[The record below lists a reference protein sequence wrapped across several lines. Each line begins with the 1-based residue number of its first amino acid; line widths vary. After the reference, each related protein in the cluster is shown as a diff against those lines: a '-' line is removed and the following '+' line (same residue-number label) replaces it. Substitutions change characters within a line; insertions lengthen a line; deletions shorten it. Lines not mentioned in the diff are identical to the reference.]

1 MPTTSTARSAKPARQ
16 KAGAVRAPVR
26 PSALPP
32 VRKARPNT
40 AAPKLARAPAA
51 AARKASTRAATRTP
65 TTRTSTTRTPAGL
78 EPHAL
83 EPDAVVR
90 EATGRTWAQWFRV
103 LDRFD
108 VESAGH
114 SATARHLAEV
124 HDCPRWWRQ
133 RIAQAYAQVRGLR
146 DPVRRSLAANSSRT
160 LSVAVEDLYR
170 AWRARGPHKWLL
182 GARFKIQRAN
192 ENRSL
197 RLDWPGNTTVEIYFW
212 AKGDRR
218 SQVNVMHRQ
227 LASASEVAE
236 MKKFWTRALDHLQAA
251 LE

>member
-1 MPTTSTARSAKPARQ
+1 MPTTSTARSAKPARRT
-16 KAGAVRAPVR
+16 AGASR
-26 PSALPP
+26 PQLLPP
-32 VRKARPNT
+32 VLPAVRKARPGT

-51 AARKASTRAATRTP
+51 RKPAASTRTP
-65 TTRTSTTRTPAGL
+65 TTRTATARTPAG
-78 EPHAL
+78 L

-90 EATGRTWAQWFRV
+90 EATGRSWAQWFRV

-108 VESAGH
+108 VASAGH
-114 SATARHLAEV
+114 SATVRHLAEV

-133 RIAQAYAQVRGLR
+133 RIAQVHAQVRGLR
-146 DPVRRSLAANSSRT
+146 EPVRRSLAANTSRT

-170 AWRARGPHKWLL
+170 AWRGRGPHKWLL

-197 RLDWPGNTTVEIYFW
+197 RLDWPDHTSVEIYFW

-236 MKKFWTRALDHLQAA
+236 MKKFWTRALDQLQAA

>member
-1 MPTTSTARSAKPARQ
+1 M
-16 KAGAVRAPVR
+16 
-26 PSALPP
+26 
-32 VRKARPNT
+32 RKARPGT

-51 AARKASTRAATRTP
+51 RAPAARKPAATTRAATR
-65 TTRTSTTRTPAGL
+65 SAG
-78 EPHAL
+78 L

-90 EATGRTWAQWFRV
+90 EATGRSWAQWFRV

-114 SATARHLAEV
+114 SATVRHLAEE
-124 HDCPRWWRQ
+124 HECPRWWRQ
-133 RIAQAYAQVRGLR
+133 RIAQVHAQVRGLR
-146 DPVRRSLAANSSRT
+146 EPVRRSLSANSSRT

-170 AWRARGPHKWLL
+170 AWRGRGPHKWLL

-197 RLDWPGNTTVEIYFW
+197 RLDWHDNTSVEIYFW
-212 AKGDRR
+212 AKGERR

-227 LASASEVAE
+227 LTNPGEVAE
-236 MKKFWTRALDHLQAA
+236 MKKFWTRALDQLQAA